1 MLMRCS
7 LHSRCNNSA
16 ISLLYELQ
24 ARNPGGAGGKGKGGN
39 VLPEQ
44 SHPAA
49 GVTAD
54 GVTADTGAAVQQA
67 AVNTDSSTATT
78 AAAAAATTAA
88 AAGDSAANAGTAAK
102 GNSER
107 STPAEQSSEQSSAE
121 RAAPG
126 DYLINLIDSPG
137 HIDFSSDVSTATRL
151 CDNALIVVD
160 VVSNRHYSVQCYTSS
175 ITKICSV
182 FSIFQISDNA

>member
-1 MLMRCS
+1 VLLYCYWQ
-7 LHSRCNNSA
+7 LHFHSA

-39 VLPEQ
+39 VPEQ
-44 SHPAA
+44 SHPTATVTTSTTDGAA
-49 GVTAD
+49 AD
-54 GVTADTGAAVQQA
+54 SADAVQQPA
-67 AVNTDSSTATT
+67 DSKHGTTT
-78 AAAAAATTAA
+78 AAAGATAA
-88 AAGDSAANAGTAAK
+88 GGDSTATAAGTDVKSGA
-102 GNSER
+102 ER
-107 STPAEQSSEQSSAE
+107 PPAEQSAEQSSAE

-160 VVSNRHYSVQCYTSS
+160 VVSDTHCT
-175 ITKICSV
+175 I
-182 FSIFQISDNA
+182 